1 MRPSPE
7 PLERLEYDVDG
18 LMALHPPVWRHPNKA
33 AVFAVA
39 CPPGTV
45 HRGRICYTRWPTL
58 PLPDAIDP
66 AVVPADVVERP
77 GFYDYAPVLEP
88 GAGVEWHVN
97 FADPHLFVAY
107 GSSLFAQDELQVAEH
122 PVLGA
127 LKEALASGR
136 HPALTVDTGSP
147 TPVLVTG
154 VPRRCAVSTD
164 PDPGLGRPDG
174 LYGAAFSRAVPR
186 MVREA
191 CVPVEPPTLTNVLAM
206 AAPRGGRGEY
216 RRDEIVAVLTTAL
229 TGFRAAV
236 VESSRAMGPGTAV
249 AVHSGFWGCGAFGG
263 NRTLMALLQWIA
275 ADMAG
280 IDLLVLHTA
289 DPAGPAAY
297 AAAVDSR
304 DDLARAGVSDTG
316 RLIERVEAM
325 GFEWGMGDG
334 T

>member
-1 MRPSPE
+1 MT
-7 PLERLEYDVDG
+7 
-18 LMALHPPVWRHPNKA
+18 LHPPVWRHPNKA

-45 HRGRICYTRWPTL
+45 HRGHIGYTRWPAL

-66 AVVPADVVERP
+66 AVATADVVERP

-122 PVLGA
+122 PALGA

-136 HPALTVDTGSP
+136 HPALTVDAGSP

-154 VPRRCAVSTD
+154 VPRRCAISTH
-164 PDPGLGRPDG
+164 PDPGAGRSDG
-174 LYGAAFSRAVPR
+174 LYGAAFSRAAPR
-186 MVREA
+186 VIREA
-191 CVPVEPPTLTNVLAM
+191 TVPIEPPALTNVLAM
-206 AAPRGGRGEY
+206 AAPRGGRGAY
-216 RRDEIVAVLTTAL
+216 RRAEIVAALTTAF
-229 TGFRAAV
+229 TGFSAAV
-236 VESSRAMGPGTAV
+236 AESRRAMGPGVAV

-289 DPAGPAAY
+289 DPAGRAAY
-297 AAAVDSR
+297 AAAVGHR
-304 DDLARAGVSDTG
+304 DDLARARVSDTDG
-316 RLIERVEAM
+316 LIDGVQAM
-325 GFEWGMGDG
+325 GFEWGAGVG
-334 T
+334 N

>member
-1 MRPSPE
+1 VRPSPE

-18 LMALHPPVWRHPNKA
+18 LMTLHPPVWRHPNKV

-66 AVVPADVVERP
+66 SAVPADVVERP
-77 GFYDYAPVLEP
+77 GFYDYAPALEP
-88 GAGVEWHVN
+88 GAGLEWHVN

-122 PVLGA
+122 PALGA

-136 HPALTVDTGSP
+136 HPALTVDAGSP

-154 VPRRCAVSTD
+154 VPRRCAISTAPD
-164 PDPGLGRPDG
+164 PDAGRSDG
-174 LYGAAFSRAVPR
+174 LYGAMFSRATPR
-186 MVREA
+186 TVREA
-191 CVPVEPPTLTNVLAM
+191 CIPVEPPTLTNVLAM
-206 AAPRGGRGEY
+206 AAPRGGRGAY
-216 RRDEIVAVLTTAL
+216 RREEIVAVLTTAF
-229 TGFRAAV
+229 TGFRATV
-236 VESSRAMGPGTAV
+236 VESLRAMGPGTAV

-280 IDLLVLHTA
+280 IDLLVLHSA
-289 DPAGPAAY
+289 DPGGRAAF
-297 AAAVDSR
+297 AAAVDRR
-304 DDLARAGVSDTG
+304 DEVARAGVSDIG
-316 RLIERVEAM
+316 GVIDRVQAM
-325 GFEWGMGDG
+325 GFQWGVGDG
-334 T
+334 S